1 MSSEMETNGRQ
12 GEFRR
17 FALEKVSPFAE
28 IHDRSQ
34 KLSDTI
40 IPALA
45 QNGYFAPFLPHRW
58 GGASMDMVTYGILH
72 EELGRAC
79 SSVRTLLTVHDMVAH
94 TILRWG
100 GSGLKERWLP
110 LMVKGEALGA
120 LGISEPN
127 VGSDITA
134 VEMVAVADGDEFVLD
149 GQKKWISFGQLAD
162 LFLVLCTYNNLPVTF
177 LVERDRAGLRVEPI
191 EGMFGTRG
199 SMLALVTFK
208 QCRVPK
214 ENMIGRP
221 GFGATVAQTA
231 LGLGRYSVACG
242 AVGIAQA
249 CLDACYAYA
258 NSTRRFGALLK
269 EHQLIQQMI
278 SDTITDAVAARLLCR
293 HAGAMR
299 ECGDFQDIMHTFIA
313 KYHASAAAMRAA
325 DRAVQIHGAN
335 GVSPS
340 YPVERLMRDAKIMEI
355 IEGSTQIQQ
364 ITIAGLGFQEFDRQK
379 LMAGSDSSGQQN
391 DSGPK
396 KQQPALDTVME

>member
-1 MSSEMETNGRQ
+1 MSNGMEANCRQ
-12 GEFRR
+12 GEFRQ
-17 FALEKVSPFAE
+17 FALDKVSPFAE

-34 KLSDTI
+34 KLCDSI
-40 IPALA
+40 IPDLA
-45 QNGYFAPFLPHRW
+45 KNGYFAPFLPHRW

-79 SSVRTLLTVHDMVAH
+79 SSVRTLLTVHDMIAH

-100 GSGLKERWLP
+100 SSGLKDRWLP
-110 LMVKGEALGA
+110 LMAKGEILGA

-134 VEMVAVADGDEFVLD
+134 IETVAIADGDDFVLD
-149 GQKKWISFGQLAD
+149 GQKKWISFGQIAD
-162 LFLVLCTYNNLPVTF
+162 VFLILCIYNDLPVTF
-177 LVERDRAGLRVEPI
+177 LVERGTAGLFVEPI

-199 SMLALVTFK
+199 SMIALVTFK
-208 QCRVPK
+208 HCQVPK
-214 ENMIGRP
+214 QNMIGRP
-221 GFGATVAQTA
+221 GFGGTVAQTA

-258 NSTRRFGALLK
+258 NSTKRFGALLK
-269 EHQLIQQMI
+269 DHQLIQHMI
-278 SDTITDAVAARLLCR
+278 SDIITDTVAARLLCR

-299 ECGDFQDIMHTFIA
+299 ESGDFQDIMHTFIA
-313 KYHASAAAMRAA
+313 KYHASTAAMRAA

-335 GVSPS
+335 GCSHS

-364 ITIAGLGFQEFDRQK
+364 ITIASLGFQEFDRQK

-391 DSGPK
+391 DSGSK
-396 KQQPALDTVME
+396 KQRLELDTVTQ

>member
-1 MSSEMETNGRQ
+1 MNSGMEINGRQ

-17 FALEKVSPFAE
+17 FALEKVSPFAD

-34 KLSDTI
+34 KLSGTI
-40 IPALA
+40 VPDLA
-45 QNGYFAPFLPHRW
+45 KNGYFAPFLPQCW

-72 EELGRAC
+72 EELSRAC

-100 GSGLKERWLP
+100 GSGLKDRWLP
-110 LMVKGEALGA
+110 SMAKGETLGA
-120 LGISEPN
+120 LAISEPN

-134 VEMVAVADGDEFVLD
+134 VEMTAVVDGNEFVLD

-162 LFLVLCTYNNLPVTF
+162 LFLVLCTYDDQLAAF
-177 LVERDRAGLRVEPI
+177 LVERDRVGVSVEPI
-191 EGMFGTRG
+191 EDMFGIRG
-199 SMLALVTFK
+199 AMLALVTFK

-214 ENMIGRP
+214 ENMIGRS

-249 CLDACYAYA
+249 SLDACYAYA
-258 NSTRRFGALLK
+258 NNTQRFGVLLK

-278 SDTITDAVAARLLCR
+278 SDTITDTAAARLLCR
-293 HAGAMR
+293 HAGTLR
-299 ECGDFQDIMHTFIA
+299 ESGDMQHIMHTFIA
-313 KYHASAAAMRAA
+313 KYHASGAAMRSAN
-325 DRAVQIHGAN
+325 RAVQMHGAN
-335 GVSPS
+335 GCSSHYTVQ
-340 YPVERLMRDAKIMEI
+340 RLMRDAKIMEI

-364 ITIAGLGFQEFDRQK
+364 ITIANLGFQEFDRQQ
-379 LMAGSDSSGQQN
+379 MMTGSDFAGHHNGTEPEKTQRE
-391 DSGPK
+391 
-396 KQQPALDTVME
+396 LDAVTE

>member
-1 MSSEMETNGRQ
+1 MDTDSRQ

-17 FALEKVSPFAE
+17 FALDKVVPFAE

-34 KLSDTI
+34 KLSDRI
-40 IPALA
+40 IPDLA

-58 GGASMDMVTYGILH
+58 GGASMDMVTYGALH

-100 GSGLKERWLP
+100 SSGLKERWLP
-110 LMVKGEALGA
+110 LLARGEVLGA
-120 LGISEPN
+120 LGVSEPN

-134 VEMVAVADGDEFVLD
+134 VEMTAVADGDAFVLD

-162 LFLVLCTYNNLPVTF
+162 LYLVLCTYSGLPVTF
-177 LVERDRAGLRVEPI
+177 LVERDRAGLSVEPI

-199 SMLALVTFK
+199 SMLGLVTFK

-214 ENMIGRP
+214 DNMIGRP

-249 CLDACYAYA
+249 SLDACYAYA
-258 NSTRRFGALLK
+258 SGVTRFGALLK
-269 EHQLIQQMI
+269 DHQLIQQMI
-278 SDTITDAVAARLLCR
+278 SDTITDTVAARLLCR
-293 HAGAMR
+293 HAGALR
-299 ECGDFQDIMHTFIA
+299 ESGDFQDIMHTFIA
-313 KYHASAAAMRAA
+313 KYHASTAAMRAA

-335 GVSPS
+335 GCSPS
-340 YPVERLMRDAKIMEI
+340 YPVERLMRDAKIMEV

-364 ITIAGLGFQEFDRQK
+364 ITIASLGFQEFDRQR
-379 LMAGSDSSGQQN
+379 LLAGGDSFGQPSG
-391 DSGPK
+391 GRPK
-396 KQQPALDTVME
+396 HQLALDTVSE

>member
-1 MSSEMETNGRQ
+1 MNNGVEANVRQ
-12 GEFRR
+12 SEFRQ
-17 FALEKVSPFAE
+17 FALARIAPFAE
-28 IHDRSQ
+28 LHDRSQ
-34 KLSDTI
+34 KLSDAI
-40 IPALA
+40 VPDLA
-45 QNGYFAPFLPHRW
+45 NNGYFAPFLPHRW

-100 GSGLKERWLP
+100 NAGLKERWLP
-110 LMVKGEALGA
+110 IMAKGEAIGA
-120 LGISEPN
+120 LCVSEPN

-134 VEMVAVADGDEFVLD
+134 VETTALADGDEYILD

-162 LFLVLCTYNNLPVTF
+162 LFLVLGTCEGLPVTF
-177 LVERDRAGLRVEPI
+177 LVERDSPGVSVEPI

-199 SMLALVTFK
+199 SMLALITLRN
-208 QCRVPK
+208 CRVPK
-214 ENMIGRP
+214 GNMIGRP
-221 GFGATVAQTA
+221 GFGTTVAQTA

-258 NSTRRFGALLK
+258 GVVCRSGALLR
-269 EHQLIQQMI
+269 EHQLIQQMV
-278 SDTITDAVAARLLCR
+278 SDIITDTVAARLLCR

-299 ECGDFQDIMHTFIA
+299 ESGDFQDIMHTFIA
-313 KYHASAAAMRAA
+313 KYHASTAAMRAA

-335 GVSPS
+335 GCSPS

-364 ITIAGLGFQEFDRQK
+364 ITIASLGFQDFDRQK
-379 LMAGSDSSGQQN
+379 LSMEAVSVRRSESEVVAG
-391 DSGPK
+391 
-396 KQQPALDTVME
+396 

>member
-1 MSSEMETNGRQ
+1 MDTNVRQ
-12 GEFRR
+12 AEFRQ
-17 FALEKVSPFAE
+17 FALDKVGPFAE
-28 IHDRSQ
+28 VHDRSQ
-34 KLSDTI
+34 KLSESI
-40 IPALA
+40 IPDLA
-45 QNGYFAPFLPHRW
+45 THGYFAPFLPHRW

-79 SSVRTLLTVHDMVAH
+79 SSVRTLLTVHDMIAH

-100 GSGLKERWLP
+100 NAGLKERWLP
-110 LMVKGEALGA
+110 RMAKGETLGA
-120 LGISEPN
+120 LGVSEPN

-134 VEMVAVADGDEFVLD
+134 VETTAVADGDDFVLN

-162 LFLVLCTYNNLPVTF
+162 VFMVLCTCDGLPVT
-177 LVERDRAGLRVEPI
+177 LLAERDRPGLEVEPI

-199 SMLALVTFK
+199 SMLGLVTLD
-208 QCRVPK
+208 QCRVPRS
-214 ENMIGRP
+214 NMIGRP
-221 GFGATVAQTA
+221 GFGTTVAQTA

-249 CLDACYAYA
+249 SLDACYAYA
-258 NSTRRFGALLK
+258 NSVRRSGVLLR

-278 SDTITDAVAARLLCR
+278 SDTMTETLAARLLCR

-299 ECGDFQDIMHTFIA
+299 DAGEFQDIMHTFIA
-313 KYHASAAAMRAA
+313 KYHASTTAMRAA

-335 GVSPS
+335 GCSSS

-364 ITIAGLGFQEFDRQK
+364 ITIASLGFQEFDRQQFTDV
-379 LMAGSDSSGQQN
+379 AANADASDIRRSEPDAVTG
-391 DSGPK
+391 
-396 KQQPALDTVME
+396 